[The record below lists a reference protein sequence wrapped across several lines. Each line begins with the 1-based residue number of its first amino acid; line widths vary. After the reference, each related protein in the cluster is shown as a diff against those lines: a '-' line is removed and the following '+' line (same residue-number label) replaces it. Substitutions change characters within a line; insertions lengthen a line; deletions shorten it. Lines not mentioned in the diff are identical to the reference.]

1 MLVRYYLRHRDKKH
15 TIRKS
20 LPGQPILYCGL
31 LASLWQYIC
40 IGYPHWIPLLWQQAH
55 SVVPFDKS
63 NQHGHPFWDLVYFL
77 AHWGIRAA
85 CTSSFDT
92 QISDSKKIL
101 PRTMG
106 NIETHPMFPCYHKI
120 GRYQNLLV
128 MKIDRNS
135 WHVYISFSNNSPLIS
150 LFRSY
155 NNEKTFIRFNGLIQ
169 TSY

>member
-1 MLVRYYLRHRDKKH
+1 MSWWHGCPCSERVSCRFFIPIVLNILHITRRTAQINYLRHRDEKH
-15 TIRKS
+15 TVQKL
-20 LPGQPILYCGL
+20 LPGQPILYCDL

-55 SVVPFDKS
+55 SVVPFDRS

-77 AHWGIRAA
+77 AHWGMRAA
-85 CTSSFDT
+85 STSSFDT
-92 QISDSKKIL
+92 HISDSKKIL

-128 MKIDRNS
+128 MKIFPG
-135 WHVYISFSNNSPLIS
+135 IF
-150 LFRSY
+150 
-155 NNEKTFIRFNGLIQ
+155 T
-169 TSY
+169 